1 MQQRCY
7 SNAMMP
13 VSPSGPGAELLGTR
27 LRNLLELLDGDVAA
41 VYRDLGLEG
50 FRPRFTPF
58 IRLLAADGP
67 SSIRDLARTIG
78 VTHSAASQTVAQ
90 MAKQDLVVL
99 EPGADARQR
108 IVRLTPAAER
118 ILPVLDAEWAAT
130 TAAAKALDAELSYPL
145 SRLVDEALEAVRR
158 RPMRQRIATAAPAPR
173 RAGRP

>member
-1 MQQRCY
+1 M
-7 SNAMMP
+7 
-13 VSPSGPGAELLGTR
+13 LGTR

-67 SSIRDLARTIG
+67 SSIRDLARAIG

-90 MAKQDLVVL
+90 MAKQGLVVL

-158 RPMRQRIATAAPAPR
+158 RPMRQRIATAAPALR
-173 RAGRP
+173 RAARP